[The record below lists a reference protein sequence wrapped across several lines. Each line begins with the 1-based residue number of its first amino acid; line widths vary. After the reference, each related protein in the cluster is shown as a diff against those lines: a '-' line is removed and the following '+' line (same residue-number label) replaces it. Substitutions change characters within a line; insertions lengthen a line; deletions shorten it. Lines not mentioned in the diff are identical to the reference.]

1 MSSFSENLRILVKSS
16 DPRYLAIRF
25 VLGHVF
31 FRYFSYLGSIPHP
44 SKSGKIRFKGS
55 CCQKEYCHPGADWH
69 PGWGEPDSHPFYQ
82 CLFLI
87 FFIFR
92 N

>member
-31 FRYFSYLGSIPHP
+31 FRYFSYLDLSPTLVRVERYGS
-44 SKSGKIRFKGS
+44 KGVAA
-55 CCQKEYCHPGADWH
+55 KKNIVILVLTGIL
-69 PGWGEPDSHPFYQ
+69 GGG
-82 CLFLI
+82 
-87 FFIFR
+87 
-92 N
+92 